1 MTTENTEVTSALDSD
16 QAQLDA
22 VQEAT
27 TPQTTTND
35 PVTEELRSLRKE
47 FVQYQTNS
55 EKMIA
60 GLQSKVDT
68 GLNAIRRDSEQAT
81 RAQQQRAMQ
90 QYIEQEVPEENRA
103 AFQALLQQNLQYQ
116 AQLSQPQYG
125 QPETGQQPEA
135 SGEWDQIYAIPRSMG
150 LDPQTPGIDYAAFT
164 DPGLSEG
171 QRRDRFF
178 QSIKTVMSTG
188 TTPPVDA
195 QRTEQPSQA
204 IQNPP
209 TSGTPA
215 GGVSGSLRTEEQIQ
229 RAYIE
234 GKLSKDEY
242 TKRLAEAG
250 LG

>member
-22 VQEAT
+22 VQEAP
-27 TPQTTTND
+27 TPQTTTD
-35 PVTEELRSLRKE
+35 QPMTEELRALREE
-47 FVQYQTNS
+47 FVKSQQ
-55 EKMIA
+55 MIA
-60 GLQSKVDT
+60 GLQSKVDR
-68 GLNAIRRDSEQAT
+68 GLNAIRKDTEEAT
-81 RAQQQRAMQ
+81 RAQQQRAVQ
-90 QYIEQEVPEENRA
+90 QYLEQVPEEHRA
-103 AFQALLQQNLQYQ
+103 AFQALANQNLQYQ
-116 AQLSQPQYG
+116 QQLSEQQYG
-125 QPETGQQPEA
+125 DPAVEQQPEV
-135 SGEWDQIYAIPRSMG
+135 SGEWEQIYAIPRSMG
-150 LDPQTPGIDYAAFT
+150 IDPQTEGIDYAAFT

-195 QRTEQPSQA
+195 QRKEQPSQA
-204 IQNPP
+204 IQNQP

>member
-116 AQLSQPQYG
+116 DQLSQQQYG
-125 QPETGQQPEA
+125 QPETGQQP
-135 SGEWDQIYAIPRSMG
+135 GN
-150 LDPQTPGIDYAAFT
+150 
-164 DPGLSEG
+164 SECMV
-171 QRRDRFF
+171 R
-178 QSIKTVMSTG
+178 
-188 TTPPVDA
+188 
-195 QRTEQPSQA
+195 
-204 IQNPP
+204 
-209 TSGTPA
+209 
-215 GGVSGSLRTEEQIQ
+215 
-229 RAYIE
+229 
-234 GKLSKDEY
+234 
-242 TKRLAEAG
+242 
-250 LG
+250 